1 MRIKKNDIVEVIAGK
16 DKGKQGKVL
25 RTISK
30 KDRVVIEGAN
40 MRTKHFK
47 KTAERAGQKV
57 EFEAPMHIS
66 NVMIVDPKTKKPTRI
81 GYIKDKNNRKVRV
94 SKKSGEVLDGKT
106 AKVTKPAVKSEADK
120 VKATKEKKSN

>member
-1 MRIKKNDIVEVIAGK
+1 MRIKKNDIVEIITGK

-47 KTAERAGQKV
+47 KTAERAGQKI

-66 NVMIVDPKTKKPTRI
+66 NVMILDPKTKKPTRI

-94 SKKSGEVLDGKT
+94 SKKSGEVLDSKV
-106 AKVTKPAVKSEADK
+106 AKVTKTTTKTDK
-120 VKATKEKKSN
+120 EPKATKEKKSN